1 MSDKRPV
8 ARRLAAR
15 TVDGALA
22 RATAP
27 GVLRRRAAE
36 RLWRQALTAPGL
48 PDGVRVKLAERVHA
62 GLVGA
67 GRAASA
73 ASSASAVASRLDS
86 AGLHARM
93 LAGLTRA
100 ELDAGL
106 TPSRLDETWRAG
118 FAVADRLH
126 QRGRVA
132 HAARIL
138 ARTMPLGFHRVLH
151 FDQLDSPLSADPT
164 GFLAPLRDSVAAR
177 ALTAAGRDTPAADRP
192 AGRPLRLLF
201 ATCANDNFLGEIRQR
216 YADRPDVEVRFLDVA
231 ADPARRPM
239 NGQIGRMVEHL
250 LLGGTA
256 YGTAVEEWLRP
267 HLDWADTVFV
277 DWSVSTAV
285 LFTMVDPG
293 DTRIVVRLHSFEL
306 WSLWPHLVTFGR
318 VDDLVFVSEH
328 LRQLGR
334 AVLPGLDGP
343 GGPRTHVLTN
353 AMDLRRFVRPKSDE
367 ARFRLAVV
375 GVGAIAKD
383 PRWAVDVLREL
394 RAVDPRYRLR
404 LVGGLID
411 PAASPAAARYRALL
425 DADLAELGDAVET
438 PGQTSDV
445 PGALTDI
452 GVILSSSVRESF
464 HCALVEG
471 AASGA
476 VPVVRDW
483 PFFDRG
489 ARGLFPDGWVVD
501 TPKEAAARILAATA
515 TDQRWREVGAEAS
528 AHALATWDWPVTR
541 HGFDELFLG

>member
-1 MSDKRPV
+1 MTDPRPA

-22 RATAP
+22 RATSP
-27 GVLRRRAAE
+27 RVLRRRTAE
-36 RLWRQALTAPGL
+36 RFWRGALAAPGL
-48 PDGVRVKLAERVHA
+48 PEGVRVDLAERVHA
-62 GLVGA
+62 SLVKA
-67 GRAASA
+67 GRAGSA
-73 ASSASAVASRLDS
+73 ASSASAVARRVDS
-86 AGLHARM
+86 AALHARL

-106 TPSRLDETWRAG
+106 LPSRLEETWRAG
-118 FAVADRLH
+118 FAVADTLH
-126 QRGRVA
+126 GQGRAA

-151 FDQLDSPLSADPT
+151 FDQLSSPLSDDPA
-164 GFLAPLRDSVAAR
+164 GYLAPLHGSTAAR
-177 ALTAAGRDTPAADRP
+177 ALTAAGRVTPAAARP
-192 AGRPLRLLF
+192 TDRPLRLLF

-216 YADRPDVEVRFLDVA
+216 YADLPDVEVRFLDVA
-231 ADPARRPM
+231 ADPQRRKM
-239 NGQIGRMVEHL
+239 NGQTGRMVEQL
-250 LLGGTA
+250 LAGGTR
-256 YGTAVEEWLRP
+256 YGAEVERWLRP

-285 LFTMVDPG
+285 LFTMLDPG
-293 DTRIVVRLHSFEL
+293 TTRIVVRLHSFEL
-306 WSLWPHLVTFGR
+306 WSLWPHLVNFGR
-318 VDDLVFVSEH
+318 VDDLVFVSAH
-328 LRQLGR
+328 LRELGR
-334 AVLPGLDGP
+334 AVIPGLDTP

-353 AMDLRRFVRPKSDE
+353 AMDLRRFVAPKPAQ
-367 ARFRLAVV
+367 ARFTLALV

-383 PRWAVDVLREL
+383 PRWAVEVLREL

-411 PAASPAAARYRALL
+411 PAASPAAARYRKLL
-425 DADLAELGDAVET
+425 DADLAELGDAVELA
-438 PGQTSDV
+438 GQTSDV
-445 PGALTDI
+445 PGALTEI

-501 TPKEAAARILAATA
+501 TPKEAAARILAVTGSA
-515 TDQRWREVGAEAS
+515 QRWRAAGAEAS
-528 AHALATWDWPVTR
+528 AHALATWDWTVTSR
-541 HGFDELFLG
+541 DYDELLR